1 MKFSTKY
8 AFYKEEKLAKKPEV
22 SFLIRT
28 FTKEDVEDCAKF
40 ITKTDLASHPY
51 YINLDWDFSRCEK
64 FFLEYLRTYLEEER
78 SLVAVID
85 GKIIGFI
92 GARDYSRPSN
102 VFLYDNFPELKRF
115 DLGLDNI
122 ESNLKEFDKP
132 NIPDEAAFVTTM
144 VVDLEHQGLGVGGL
158 LLNFIN
164 YSTKIKHFKKFL
176 IEAASLTSKRM
187 IDKLG
192 FKTLASVKY
201 IDLLD
206 EEGKKP
212 FGDIMKG

>member
-1 MKFSTKY
+1 M
-8 AFYKEEKLAKKPEV
+8 
-22 SFLIRT
+22 
-28 FTKEDVEDCAKF
+28 
-40 ITKTDLASHPY
+40 
-51 YINLDWDFSRCEK
+51 
-64 FFLEYLRTYLEEER
+64 EEER

-115 DLGLDNI
+115 DLGLDKI
-122 ESNLKEFDKP
+122 ESNLKEFDHP
-132 NIPDEAAFVTTM
+132 NIQDEVAFVTTM
-144 VVDLEHQGLGVGGL
+144 VVDLEHQCLGVGGL

-164 YSTKIKHFKKFL
+164 YSTKIKHFKKIL
-176 IEAASLTSKRM
+176 IESGSLISKRM